1 MTETHEGIGNRDVVQ
16 STNRNLWSYALIDA
30 SLLEPILSVTDI
42 PRPIAETLYKRGI
55 SDPQILTKYLQP
67 SLSNLLNPFLMTDM
81 ELAVDRIYEAIVS
94 HESICI
100 YGDYDVDGIAST
112 SLMLIFLRHVG
123 AKYRSY
129 IPSRLHEG
137 NGLNKNAIDILHNKG
152 VSLLITVDCGIGN
165 LEEIKYAHSL
175 GMTVIVTDHHNTFL
189 GLPPEAYAVI
199 NPKRD
204 DDLYPFKDLSASGIV
219 FKIIMALKSVLV
231 EKGFFDK
238 HNIEKPHLADML
250 GIAALGTMADLVPL
264 VGENRIIVKEGL
276 KMLCKEGHYPGLDA
290 LFEHSSSTK
299 PQNLSVYKV
308 GFLIAPRINAAGRL
322 GSCQIAVD
330 LLMCQDNK
338 EANAIATKLENT
350 NHERRQIE
358 RIAFKQCV
366 DIIEEG
372 ELHNKHECLILHS
385 DDWHLGVVG
394 IVASRLV
401 DKYHMPVIIM
411 TSSGDYAKGSVR
423 TVSHMDILA
432 VMQQCGHMLL
442 DYGGHPHAAGIQ
454 ILVDNIP
461 RLQAEMDRIIMEM
474 AENTVKKETLHVGS
488 CIAPHELDNNL
499 VEWIDHLA
507 PFGYGNKEP
516 LFCMDKVQFTPIIRT
531 FGTSGSHCLIN
542 IECQGYTFECVV
554 FNCLSWDLNTL
565 GGKEHTI
572 LFTLS
577 LRENYLS
584 SKIQLKILDI
594 AEGSMGKL

>member
-1 MTETHEGIGNRDVVQ
+1 MTETHEGIKNRGAIQ
-16 STNRNLWSYALIDA
+16 TTSRNLWNYTLIEPSFLD
-30 SLLEPILSVTDI
+30 PILNVIDI

-55 SDPQILTKYLQP
+55 LDPENLNEYLEP
-67 SLSNLLNPFLMTDM
+67 SLSNLLNPFMMTDM
-81 ELAVDRIYEAIVS
+81 ELTVDRIYDAIIS
-94 HESICI
+94 NEYICI

-112 SLMLIFLRHVG
+112 SLMLMFLRNVG

-137 NGLNKNAIDILHNKG
+137 NGLNKNAIDTLHKDG

-165 LEEIKYAHSL
+165 IEEVRYAHSL
-175 GMTVIVTDHHNTFL
+175 GMTVIITDHHNTFL
-189 GLPPEAYAVI
+189 GLPPEAYAVV

-204 DDLYPFKDLSASGIV
+204 DDSYPFKDLSAAGIV

-231 EKGFFDK
+231 EKDFFNK
-238 HNIEKPHLADML
+238 YNKKKPDLFDML

-276 KMLCKEGHYPGLDA
+276 KMLCKEGRYPGLDA
-290 LFEHSSSTK
+290 LFEHASSTK

-330 LLMCQDNK
+330 LLMCQDSK
-338 EANAIATKLENT
+338 EADAIATKLENT
-350 NHERRQIE
+350 NNERRQIE

-366 DIIEEG
+366 DIIEDG
-372 ELHNKHECLILHS
+372 DLHNKHECLIMHS
-385 DDWHLGVVG
+385 SNWHLGVVG

-411 TSSGDYAKGSVR
+411 SSNGNYAKGSVR

-454 ILVDNIP
+454 MAVENIP
-461 RLQAEMDRIIMEM
+461 MLQAEMDRIILEM
-474 AENTVKKETLHVGS
+474 SDHTVKKETLHVGA
-488 CIAPHELDNNL
+488 CISPHELDNNL

-516 LFCMDKVQFTPIIRT
+516 LFCMDKVRFSPIIRT

-542 IECQGYTFECVV
+542 IECQRYTFECVI
-554 FNCLSWDLNTL
+554 FNCLNWELDNL
-565 GGKEHTI
+565 GNKEHTI

-577 LRENYLS
+577 LRDNYLS

-594 AEGSMGKL
+594 AEGNMERS